1 MNYDIHLLQTNDM
14 ETVTQEIDQGLHVL
28 SKMKTLMI
36 HVHKIVNISP
46 VGIIIEADPG
56 LHIVRIRN
64 INLIEILDQDP
75 EIDIVIAVMSLNVMI
90 SNVIP
95 NMMKDKKNIISTMI
109 KEVVVITK
117 SIKVKRKV
125 KNIIVDQDPDDIVFF
140 KSICQ

>member
-1 MNYDIHLLQTNDM
+1 
-14 ETVTQEIDQGLHVL
+14 
-28 SKMKTLMI
+28 MI

-46 VGIIIEADPG
+46 VGVIIEVDLG

-75 EIDIVIAVMSLNVMI
+75 EIDIAIAVMSLNVMI

-95 NMMKDKKNIISTMI
+95 NMTKDIKNIIRTMT
-109 KEVVVITK
+109 KEVVVIMK
-117 SIKVKRKV
+117 AIKVKRKI
-125 KNIIVDQDPDDIVFF
+125 KSIIVDQDPDDTVFF